1 MSSITN
7 RAVKP
12 FTELVDLF
20 PGFKLEEECFS
31 KAIINDVNP
40 KKKSKSDLNQ
50 EPMSWP
56 REKSAKE
63 TTYERFLDEAVN
75 PKTGEFYPQRDKDK
89 AVVPKTGATYYI
101 TDIYRLRRASG
112 EEFLYSKG
120 RVFAFDSRGNPI
132 NHSISKPETWLKTN
146 FSYRTEYNEKTKQL
160 DEVLQ
165 GPSNSEEVYTMPFN
179 KENLKEL
186 YDRRQN
192 ELINFVVK
200 DEQTGKPFQVKDV
213 NSQKTFE
220 LFQKPFDYLYNAEY
234 IPSEVKQELR
244 QAAVSEGLIGG
255 NISDYNQSTRTATTG
270 KNTYQ

>member
-1 MSSITN
+1 M
-7 RAVKP
+7 
-12 FTELVDLF
+12 
-20 PGFKLEEECFS
+20 
-31 KAIINDVNP
+31 
-40 KKKSKSDLNQ
+40 
-50 EPMSWP
+50 
-56 REKSAKE
+56 
-63 TTYERFLDEAVN
+63 
-75 PKTGEFYPQRDKDK
+75 
-89 AVVPKTGATYYI
+89 
-101 TDIYRLRRASG
+101 
-112 EEFLYSKG
+112 
-120 RVFAFDSRGNPI
+120 FAFDSRGNPI

-255 NISDYNQSTRTATTG
+255 NISDYNQSTRTVPRERTHI
-270 KNTYQ
+270 NSPLDRIE

>member
-1 MSSITN
+1 MGPRLKSNQNFFSFPISLSIYCLLYTN
-7 RAVKP
+7 RTVKP

-101 TDIYRLRRASG
+101 TDIYRLRRVAGKNSCIAR
-112 EEFLYSKG
+112 EECS
-120 RVFAFDSRGNPI
+120 
-132 NHSISKPETWLKTN
+132 HSIVGEIL
-146 FSYRTEYNEKTKQL
+146 
-160 DEVLQ
+160 
-165 GPSNSEEVYTMPFN
+165 
-179 KENLKEL
+179 
-186 YDRRQN
+186 
-192 ELINFVVK
+192 
-200 DEQTGKPFQVKDV
+200 
-213 NSQKTFE
+213 
-220 LFQKPFDYLYNAEY
+220 
-234 IPSEVKQELR
+234 
-244 QAAVSEGLIGG
+244 
-255 NISDYNQSTRTATTG
+255 
-270 KNTYQ
+270 